1 MRTNSPTT
9 VIVVDDD
16 LSIRRALKTQ
26 LESLGFDVLLFQ
38 SAEEL
43 LGCKLPDGMSCLLV
57 DIYLPGMTGIDL
69 CRRLETSGHRR
80 RTVLMS
86 GRDDSRTREMIRD
99 AKPIASL
106 QKPFEEKSLLRAIRK
121 ATRSAAKIP

>member
-1 MRTNSPTT
+1 
-9 VIVVDDD
+9 VVDDD

-43 LGCKLPDGMSCLLV
+43 LGCELPVGTSCLLV

-69 CRRLETSGHRR
+69 CRKLETSGHRR
-80 RTVLMS
+80 PTVLMS
-86 GRDDSRTREMIRD
+86 GRDDSRTREMIRH

-121 ATRSAAKIP
+121 ATRSAAKTS

>member
-1 MRTNSPTT
+1 MNSPTT

-16 LSIRRALKTQ
+16 RSIRRALKTQ
-26 LESLGFDVLLFQ
+26 LESLGFKVLLFQ

-43 LGCKLPDGMSCLLV
+43 LGYELPVDTSCLLV

-69 CRRLETSGHRR
+69 CRELETSGRR
-80 RTVLMS
+80 RPTVLMS

-99 AKPIASL
+99 AKPIANL

-121 ATRSAAKIP
+121 ALRSETNPR